1 MATQNS
7 INSPI
12 PFAASKGGTGLISPI
27 IHGILVSQGAA
38 PMNTIVLT
46 DGQVLF
52 GVTDA
57 DPTPRTITAGTGIA
71 LDLTVPGVALISNT
85 ASAGNAVVDVVTS
98 TQAIAVDTTYITTNA
113 TTVTYTLP
121 STFAVGDEVEIVGEG
136 AGGWI
141 LAQPASVNVKFGD
154 VGTTI
159 GTGGSLSS
167 TDPGDVIR
175 LIAVVANTTWRVV
188 SSVGNITFV

>member
-1 MATQNS
+1 MVA
-7 INSPI
+7 
-12 PFAASKGGTGLISPI
+12 
-27 IHGILVSQGAA
+27 QGAA
-38 PMNTIVLT
+38 PMNPIVLT

-52 GVTDA
+52 GVTGA
-57 DPTPRTITAGTGIA
+57 DPTPRVITAGTGIA
-71 LDLTVPGVALISNT
+71 LDLTTPGVALISNT
-85 ASAGNAVVDVVTS
+85 ASAGGAVVDVVTS
-98 TQAIAVDTTYITTNA
+98 TQAVAVDTTYITTNA

-121 STFAVGDEVEIVGEG
+121 GTFAVGDEVEIVGEG

-159 GTGGSLSS
+159 GPTGSLSS